1 MQEGLNL
8 NLILSGSTL
17 LGVLGLGVKVFLAK
31 QPQKIEQPIEIR
43 QAACTT
49 SKELC
54 TERHGDIEKWKD
66 NIYARLIKCETD
78 QAAYKATQDAVKER
92 LNSMDNKLDELLSR

>member
-8 NLILSGSTL
+8 NLVLNGATL
-17 LGVLGLGVKVFLAK
+17 LSVLGLFIKVYLSK
-31 QPQKIEQPIEIR
+31 QPQKIEQPIEVR

-54 TERHGDIEKWKD
+54 TERHSDIEKWKE

-92 LNSMDNKLDELLSR
+92 LNSMDTKLDELLSR